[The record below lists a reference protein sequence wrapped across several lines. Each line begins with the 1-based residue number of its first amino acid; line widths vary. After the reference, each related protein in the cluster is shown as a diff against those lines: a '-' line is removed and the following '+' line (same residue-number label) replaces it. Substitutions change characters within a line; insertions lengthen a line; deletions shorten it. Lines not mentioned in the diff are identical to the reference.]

1 MKGRSAA
8 GCERAGAGV
17 GAALTAGGRR
27 VLSGAVLMLCAATA
41 LAQSAPPPTA
51 TPSSPAETAP
61 QPAETSGP
69 PAPARAPGSAAPTP
83 APPGTSPSG
92 PGEVAPGPPPP
103 AGPPAAP
110 STPAPAPGPGAAP
123 AAAGE
128 TPLGPGPALS
138 TPALPAIVPAATEFT
153 VGDIKIEGLQR
164 VAEGTVYNYLPVN
177 IGDRLTPQR
186 IREAIKALY
195 ATGFFRDVQMRR
207 EGNTLIVVVLE
218 RPSIESFE
226 ITGNKDI
233 KTEDLQKSLRGVGL
247 ATGKTFDRSV
257 LEDVTQYLTDQYYAR
272 GKYGVQITSKVEEEA
287 GNRVKIKIDI
297 KEGSRATIRQIN
309 LVGDTR
315 FPQQDILETLELK
328 TPNWL
333 SWYKQDDRYS
343 RESLQGDLEKV
354 RNYYMDRGY
363 ANFQIDSTQVQI
375 APDKEDIYITINITE
390 GQVYTVSE
398 VKLAGTFVVPK
409 AELEQLLVIHPGDIF
424 NRKKITTT
432 QELMQNRM
440 GRDGYAFAKVDPV
453 PTPDNVH
460 HTVSLTFFVDPNNR
474 VYVRTI
480 SFSGA
485 DRINDEVLRREMR
498 QLEGGWLSNT
508 SLERSKQRIQRLPYV
523 KSVEFETTP
532 VPGSPDL
539 VDVNFKIEEGPAS
552 QLSGGIGWS
561 ESYKFQLN
569 ASYADS
575 NFLGSGERIAVN
587 LNGGAFSKVY
597 TLSHTNPYTNIDNVQ
612 RTESIT
618 YSSVT
623 QFVSSSSQ
631 FNSETL
637 SLGPTWAYPI
647 SEYMY
652 VRFGA
657 AFTHSELLVNSLS
670 SALQAQLWVQQN
682 GNSFTRLAHDDA
694 TNNEYIFY
702 GTDFKTLEAI
712 SGWDWDT
719 RNRTL
724 FADHGFRQ
732 NVSLSVT
739 TPGSDIHYW
748 VGNYTYVRYVPL
760 WHGFTL
766 SLFAG
771 FDYGAPLSDTTSIP
785 PYRRF
790 FGGGPDSVRGFRE
803 SRLGPTDQF
812 GNPYGGNMRIT
823 NQNELIFPMP
833 GKYAQ
838 TARVSLFYDLGGVY
852 QTGSKVQFYGPDGIT
867 PECYSYSCEGLKR
880 SFGIAVQWLAPLG
893 LFRFSLGVPLNAV
906 TGNGVTIWG
915 DQREVFQFSVGNAF

>member
-1 MKGRSAA
+1 MKRSAA
-8 GCERAGAGV
+8 GLGRAGAGV
-17 GAALTAGGRR
+17 LACESKWCALLAGIALLVHCALVVAQPAPATPGPAPATNGPAPDTTAPTGPVPAPLPAPGAAE
-27 VLSGAVLMLCAATA
+27 
-41 LAQSAPPPTA
+41 QPPTA
-51 TPSSPAETAP
+51 A
-61 QPAETSGP
+61 
-69 PAPARAPGSAAPTP
+69 
-83 APPGTSPSG
+83 
-92 PGEVAPGPPPP
+92 
-103 AGPPAAP
+103 
-110 STPAPAPGPGAAP
+110 PAPAPILGGPVVP
-123 AAAGE
+123 LTAG
-128 TPLGPGPALS
+128 S
-138 TPALPAIVPAATEFT
+138 TADFT

-164 VAEGTVYNYLPVN
+164 VSEGTVYNYLPVN

-186 IREAIKALY
+186 VREAIRALY

-233 KTEDLQKSLRGVGL
+233 KTEDLQKSLRSVGL

-272 GKYGVQITSKVEEEA
+272 GKYGVQISSKVEEEA

-297 KEGSRATIRQIN
+297 KEGSRAKIRQIN
-309 LVGDTR
+309 IVGDTK
-315 FPQQDILETLELK
+315 FPQKDILETLELK

-363 ANFQIDSTQVQI
+363 ANFGIDSTQVQI
-375 APDKEDIYITINITE
+375 APEKEDIFIAINVHE
-390 GQVYTVSE
+390 GEVYKVSDI
-398 VKLAGTFVVPK
+398 KLAGTFVVPK
-409 AELEQLLVIHPGDIF
+409 AELEELLVIHPGDIF
-424 NRKKITTT
+424 NRKRITTS

-453 PTPDNVH
+453 PTIDSAH

-474 VYVRTI
+474 VYVRNI
-480 SFSGA
+480 SFSGTN
-485 DRINDEVLRREMR
+485 RINDEVLRREMR

-508 SLERSKQRIQRLPYV
+508 SLERSKQRVQRLPYV

-561 ESYKFQLN
+561 ETYKFMLN

-575 NFLGSGERIAVN
+575 DFLGTGERIAVN

-597 TLSHTNPYTNIDNVQ
+597 TIQHTNPYTNIDNVQ
-612 RTESIT
+612 RSESIT
-618 YSSVT
+618 YSKVT

-631 FNSETL
+631 FSSETL

-657 AFTHSELLVNSLS
+657 AFSSSQLLTNSLG
-670 SALQAQLWVQQN
+670 SALQAQEWVQHN
-682 GNSFTRLAHDDA
+682 GHSYNALAHDDA

-702 GTDFKTLEAI
+702 GTDFKTLEGIA
-712 SGWDWDT
+712 GWDWDT

-724 FADHGFRQ
+724 FADRGFRQ

-739 TPGSDIHYW
+739 SPGSDVRFWIA
-748 VGNYTYVRYVPL
+748 NYQFVKYLPV
-760 WHGFTL
+760 WHGWTL
-766 SLFAG
+766 SFLEG
-771 FDYGAPLSDTTSIP
+771 LDYGEPLGSTTAIP
-785 PYRRF
+785 PYRQF
-790 FGGGPDSVRGFRE
+790 FGGGPDNVRGFRE
-803 SRLGPTDQF
+803 SRLGPADQF

-823 NQNELIFPMP
+823 SQNELIFPMP
-833 GKYAQ
+833 AKYAQ
-838 TARVSLFYDLGGVY
+838 TARVSLFYDMGGVY
-852 QTGSKVQFYGPDGIT
+852 YTGSKVQFFGPDGVT
-867 PECYSYSCEGLKR
+867 PESYSFKTEGLKR
-880 SFGIAVQWLAPLG
+880 SVGVAVQWLAPLG
-893 LFRFSLGVPLNAV
+893 LFRFSLGVPLNAM
-906 TGNGVTIWG
+906 TGNGVTTWG